1 VAKYFAAAVPFVAI
15 AVYIV
20 QVCYLRTSRQVRLLD
35 IEARAP
41 LFTNFLETTNG
52 ITTIRAFGWESYFE
66 ERAYRLLNGA
76 QKPFYALYCIQQWLV
91 LVLSLIVGAIA
102 VILVAT
108 TTSAQSKFS
117 PGSIG
122 VALNL
127 ILTFNQSLT
136 LLVKSW
142 TLLET
147 SIGAVA
153 RVKEFVGETP
163 SEERPLAA
171 SPPLGWPSKG
181 SIEFLNISIGDR

>member
-20 QVCYLRTSRQVRLLD
+20 QVFYLRTSRQVRLLD

-41 LFTNFLETTNG
+41 LFTNFLETSQG
-52 ITTIRAFGWESYFE
+52 IATIRAFGWESYFE
-66 ERAYRLLNGA
+66 ERTYRHLNSA
-76 QKPFYALYCIQQWLV
+76 QKPFYTLYCIQQWLT
-91 LVLSLIVGAIA
+91 LVLSLIVGAVA
-102 VILVAT
+102 VILVAS
-108 TTSAQSKFS
+108 TTSAKSKFS
-117 PGSIG
+117 AGSVG

-153 RVKEFVGETP
+153 RVKKFVAETP
-163 SEERPLAA
+163 SEERPLAS
-171 SPPLGWPSKG
+171 SPPLNWPSRG
-181 SIEFLNISIGDR
+181 SIEFVNISVGDR